1 MALLQLR
8 ALRKW
13 FGSLSAVDGLDFD
26 VEAGRITSV
35 IGPNGAGKTTLFNL
49 ITGRVSL
56 DNGTIVFK
64 DRPIGGW
71 SPDAIARLGIA
82 RSFQITNVFPRLTA
96 LENVRLA
103 AQVRARRALS
113 AWHPAER
120 LEAVTARAKSTL
132 ERVGLGRLGDRLAHT
147 ISHGDQRH
155 LEIAM
160 TLATEP
166 ELLLL
171 DEPTAGMS
179 AVETGRTIELIGE
192 IARHVTVL
200 IIEHDMDLVMSLS
213 DRVMVMAAG
222 RKIAEGPAEAIARDG
237 EVRRVYL
244 GGL

>member
-8 ALRKW
+8 ALRKS
-13 FGSLSAVDGLDFD
+13 FGSLLAIDGLEFD

-49 ITGRVSL
+49 ITGRVHA
-56 DNGTIVFK
+56 DAGTITFK
-64 DRPIGGW
+64 GRPIDGLP
-71 SPDAIARLGIA
+71 PDAIARLGIA
-82 RSFQITNVFPRLTA
+82 RSFQITNLFPRLTA
-96 LENVRLA
+96 IENVRLA
-103 AQVRARRALS
+103 AQVREPRALS
-113 AWHPAER
+113 AWYPAEH
-120 LEAVTARAKSTL
+120 LDGVSARAMSIL
-132 ERVGLGRLGDRLAHT
+132 ERVGLGHLSNRPAHT
-147 ISHGDQRH
+147 LSHGDQRH

-179 AVETGRTIELIGE
+179 AVETGSTIALIRE
-192 IARHVTVL
+192 IARQVTVL
-200 IIEHDMDLVMSLS
+200 IIEHDMDLVMTLS

-222 RKIAEGPAEAIARDG
+222 RKIAEGPAEAVAGDR

>member
-8 ALRKW
+8 ALRKS
-13 FGSLSAVDGLDFD
+13 FGRLAVIDGLDFD
-26 VEAGRITSV
+26 VEPGTITSV

-49 ITGRVSL
+49 ITGRLRL
-56 DNGTIVFK
+56 DMGTIAFK
-64 DRPIGGW
+64 EQSIAGLAPN
-71 SPDAIARLGIA
+71 AIARLGIA
-82 RSFQITNVFPRLTA
+82 RSFQITNIFPGLTA

-103 AQVRARRALS
+103 AQVRASQALS
-113 AWHPAER
+113 GWYPADR
-120 LEAVTARAKSTL
+120 LDDVTARAEAML
-132 ERVGLGRLGDRLAHT
+132 ARVGLDRHRDRPARTL
-147 ISHGDQRH
+147 SHGDQRH

-179 AVETGRTIELIGE
+179 AVETGSTMALISE
-192 IARHVTVL
+192 IARQVTVL
-200 IIEHDMDLVMSLS
+200 IIEHDMGLVMKLS
-213 DRVMVMAAG
+213 HRVMVMAAG
-222 RKIAEGPAEAIARDG
+222 QKIAEGPPEAVARDG

>member
-1 MALLQLR
+1 M
-8 ALRKW
+8 
-13 FGSLSAVDGLDFD
+13 VIDGLDFD

-49 ITGRVSL
+49 ITGRVPA
-56 DNGTIVFK
+56 DAGTIAFK
-64 DRPIGGW
+64 DRALAGLT
-71 SPDAIARLGIA
+71 PDAIARRGVA
-82 RSFQITNVFPRLTA
+82 RSFQITNVFPGLTA

-103 AQVRARRALS
+103 AQVRAPRALS
-113 AWHPAER
+113 AWYPAER
-120 LEAVTARAKSTL
+120 LEAVTTRAVEIL
-132 ERVGLGRLGDRLAHT
+132 ARVGLGRLRDRAARTL
-147 ISHGDQRH
+147 SHGDQRH

-179 AVETGRTIELIGE
+179 ALETGHTIDLIGE
-192 IARHVTVL
+192 IARQVTVL
-200 IIEHDMDLVMSLS
+200 IIEHDMDLVMTLS
-213 DRVMVMAAG
+213 HHVMVMAAG
-222 RKIAEGPAEAIARDG
+222 RKIAEGAADDVARDR